1 MEYAVVTGASAGIG
15 EAVARRL
22 LERGLNVIALQRGEP
37 RLRHPGLIHRSV
49 DLSDPQATREVAQ
62 SIAAEFSV
70 GYLVNNAGANC
81 PALFEDAT
89 IEELRYVTDITL
101 GAALVLGQ
109 AFVPAMRRARFGR
122 IVNISSRAVLGKK
135 GRTVYSSVKAG
146 LIGMTRTLAIEVG
159 RDGITVN
166 AVVPGPVATDHF
178 NRGHPHGSEQRK
190 RVIQDILVGRIGEP
204 DDVANAVDFLLA
216 PASGYITGQSL
227 FVCGGTSLTGTG
239 GE

>member
-1 MEYAVVTGASAGIG
+1 MEHAVVTGASAGIG

-22 LERGLNVIALQRGEP
+22 LERGLHVIALQRSEP
-37 RLRHPGLIHRSV
+37 RLRHPQLSHRNV

-62 SIAAEFSV
+62 SIAAEFPVSC
-70 GYLVNNAGANC
+70 LVNNAGANC

-89 IEELRYVTDITL
+89 IDELRYVTDITL

-146 LIGMTRTLAIEVG
+146 LLGMTRTLAIEVG

-166 AVVPGPVATDHF
+166 AVVPGPVATEHF
-178 NRGHPHGSEQRK
+178 NRGHPQGSEQRR
-190 RVIQDILVGRIGEP
+190 RVMDDILVGRIGEP
-204 DDVANAVDFLLA
+204 DDVAHAVDFLLS
-216 PASGYITGQSL
+216 PGSGYITGQAL